1 MNIDIVNNVDF
12 VNTVMVVAA
21 EEPQGPEFGKS
32 SPLGLL
38 VILVLLVGTAFL
50 IWSMGRQLKKLPE
63 SFDTE
68 HPEADQAFDEG
79 TDPSGPIAAASA
91 PVDAAPDGA
100 VSDGATPDDAA
111 AGDQDATST
120 TGTDERRPADT

>member
-1 MNIDIVNNVDF
+1 MNIAI

-38 VILVLLVGTAFL
+38 VILLLLIGTAFL
-50 IWSMGRQLKKLPE
+50 IWSMSRQLKKLPE

-79 TDPSGPIAAASA
+79 TDPSGPVTAAD
-91 PVDAAPDGA
+91 DAAPGN
-100 VSDGATPDDAA
+100 
-111 AGDQDATST
+111 QDATST